1 MQKMFSNR
9 KIFSAKQFILMQL
22 PGGVAALATLSN
34 PTEAS
39 CTFHVKKKNGKF
51 SSKTT
56 SVLQGGYETH
66 QLHCLHRIMESLD
79 AWVGRNLQ
87 DPPVPI
93 PCHGV
98 RFGNSFELFKS
109 IFYFQKQLKERADP
123 LTPVSK
129 AEILKNNFCP
139 S

>member
-39 CTFHVKKKNGKF
+39 CTFHVKKKMEN
-51 SSKTT
+51 
-56 SVLQGGYETH
+56 SV
-66 QLHCLHRIMESLD
+66 
-79 AWVGRNLQ
+79 
-87 DPPVPI
+87 
-93 PCHGV
+93 
-98 RFGNSFELFKS
+98 
-109 IFYFQKQLKERADP
+109 QKQPQSCKVVMKPISCTVFIESWNHWMLGLEGTFKTLQFQSPAMGLD
-123 LTPVSK
+123 LGTVLNYLNQYF
-129 AEILKNNFCP
+129 IFKN